1 MPDEV
6 NGQMMQI
13 LLSDYVADT
22 AAFVF
27 QKSGKIHAFLK
38 DKVFSSAPGCSPPGR
53 TTKRRTVTILS
64 GPSSVVSHPSQH
76 VQLGLYPFS
85 FSFLFHLFFKTFFTR
100 FIFLDLNSSQSS
112 SLGCRKSIP
121 TWRCGLRS

>member
-22 AAFVF
+22 ASFVF

-38 DKVFSSAPGCSPPGR
+38 EKVLSSA
-53 TTKRRTVTILS
+53 
-64 GPSSVVSHPSQH
+64 
-76 VQLGLYPFS
+76 QLPYLA
-85 FSFLFHLFFKTFFTR
+85 HLLAL
-100 FIFLDLNSSQSS
+100 IVAL
-112 SLGCRKSIP
+112 
-121 TWRCGLRS
+121 